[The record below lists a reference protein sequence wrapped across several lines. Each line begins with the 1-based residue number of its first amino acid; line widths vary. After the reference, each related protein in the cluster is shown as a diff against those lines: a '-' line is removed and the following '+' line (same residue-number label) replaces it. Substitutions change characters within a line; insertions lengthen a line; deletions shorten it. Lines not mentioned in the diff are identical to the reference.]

1 MNTKLVATFS
11 TVACIMLATL
21 SPAHAEKAES
31 AENKM
36 KVVPTQKAQT
46 QKHDVAQ
53 TARDYKEG
61 KIVCKKSTRSSDSA
75 DVGTVLWMWANHCD
89 YVK

>member
-21 SPAHAEKAES
+21 SPAHAGNTES
-31 AENKM
+31 TENKA
-36 KVVPTQKAQT
+36 KAAPTQQAQT
-46 QKHDVAQ
+46 AEQEVAQ
-53 TARDYKEG
+53 RARDYKEG
-61 KIVCKKSTRSSDSA
+61 KIVCKKSTSSSDSA
-75 DVGTVLWMWANHCD
+75 DVGTFLWMWANHCD